1 MEPPRNRCLTD
12 ASTIELPDG
21 SILECGARRPP
32 QTFSVLPRMGQS
44 STDPFAQNL
53 ALELGEHSQQS
64 GHGSPEGRSQ
74 VQRLGQRYEPDAES
88 SSSCSVASRSVTDR
102 PQRSKR
108 HTNTTSISRRRAA
121 SSSFS
126 RISRWEAPDPTSF
139 TCNATVQPR
148 RAVYS
153 RRARFCR
160 GRVCWSWVDTR
171 AYKPARTIL
180 AGFRAWPKT
189 LCDFALPEVRLA
201 AMARGPIR
209 QAGTYSFRPG
219 GFILLQP
226 APRSG
231 GSSRASTRPGGP
243 PVPVRAAVTRS
254 GSQTSWRHTGR
265 PCESGS

>member
-121 SSSFS
+121 ASSFS
-126 RISRWEAPDPTSF
+126 RISRWEAPEPTSLI
-139 TCNATVQPR
+139 CQVTVQPR
-148 RAVYS
+148 RAAYS
-153 RRARFCR
+153 RRVRFCR

-171 AYKPARTIL
+171 VYRPARTILAGL

-189 LCDFALPEVRLA
+189 LCDFAVPEPDFPVISGGYSCLA
-201 AMARGPIR
+201 ED
-209 QAGTYSFRPG
+209 YSFRPG
-219 GFILLQP
+219 GTHSTLPRIQTDTERLQL
-226 APRSG
+226 
-231 GSSRASTRPGGP
+231 GSVVPGHPLRGIADEL
-243 PVPVRAAVTRS
+243 RRMFL
-254 GSQTSWRHTGR
+254 
-265 PCESGS
+265 